1 MISLW
6 FLIIWKKAW
15 FYSKKNCAFKS
26 AILCFSQSIKGSTI
40 PHNLYTLLTGLITW
54 DCNGWPWVKPS
65 FRSSDKRAELPAD
78 LKHSIQS
85 WNNADFAL
93 FDRVNKTFWSRVIN
107 FGLDRMEKEKKLLND
122 QIDIWLDY
130 CVANISTITQND
142 LRQKWKKKI
151 KSDPRM
157 LNTTIQ
163 DSFKYLQFGSQMMQ
177 PRMIPNETVKAI

>member
-1 MISLW
+1 MTHYRPLLRIS
-6 FLIIWKKAW
+6 
-15 FYSKKNCAFKS
+15 
-26 AILCFSQSIKGSTI
+26 
-40 PHNLYTLLTGLITW
+40 
-54 DCNGWPWVKPS
+54 
-65 FRSSDKRAELPAD
+65 RSSNKSAELPKD
-78 LKHSIQS
+78 LRQSIQS

-93 FDRVNKTFWSRVIN
+93 FERVNKTFWSRVIN
-107 FGLDRMEKEKKLLND
+107 FGLDRMEKEKKILND

-163 DSFKYLQFGSQMMQ
+163 DSFRLQLDAHD
-177 PRMIPNETVKAI
+177 PRPILIF

>member
-1 MISLW
+1 MGDPLYRIHRPKMNSGESSGD
-6 FLIIWKKAW
+6 FGYDTKKII
-15 FYSKKNCAFKS
+15 
-26 AILCFSQSIKGSTI
+26 L
-40 PHNLYTLLTGLITW
+40 
-54 DCNGWPWVKPS
+54 
-65 FRSSDKRAELPAD
+65 FRSSDKRTELPDD
-78 LKHSIQS
+78 LRHSIQS
-85 WNNADFAL
+85 WNNADFEL

-107 FGLDRMEKEKKLLND
+107 FGLDRMEKEKKILND

-163 DSFKYLQFGSQMMQ
+163 DSFKDFKINSQRLNVTYDGQFS
-177 PRMIPNETVKAI
+177 VKK

>member
-1 MISLW
+1 
-6 FLIIWKKAW
+6 
-15 FYSKKNCAFKS
+15 
-26 AILCFSQSIKGSTI
+26 
-40 PHNLYTLLTGLITW
+40 
-54 DCNGWPWVKPS
+54 
-65 FRSSDKRAELPAD
+65 
-78 LKHSIQS
+78 
-85 WNNADFAL
+85 
-93 FDRVNKTFWSRVIN
+93 
-107 FGLDRMEKEKKLLND
+107 MEKEKKILND